1 MLAGAG
7 LGFAAHAKP
16 REDAKRHVGVALA
29 AIALPAYERQ
39 RVVYQ
44 MNEGA
49 GWFGHGFQGLV
60 HSLENHVAAVG
71 DGNIDVR
78 VILQGKGLDLLRA
91 PDASMRARIDAL
103 RAQGVRFMVC
113 RNSLIE
119 SATEF
124 SSLYGVQ
131 TKDVVRAGVAE
142 IAMLEAK
149 GFVYLRP

>member
-1 MLAGAG
+1 M
-7 LGFAAHAKP
+7 
-16 REDAKRHVGVALA
+16 
-29 AIALPAYERQ
+29 
-39 RVVYQ
+39 
-44 MNEGA
+44 
-49 GWFGHGFQGLV
+49 

-71 DGNIDVR
+71 IGNIDVR
-78 VILQGKGLDLLRA
+78 VILQGKGPDLLRA
-91 PDASMRARIDAL
+91 PDADMRARIDAL

-124 SSLYGVQ
+124 ASLYGVQ
-131 TKDVVRAGVAE
+131 TNDIVRAGVAE